1 MSVQLYSYGA
11 CVRLVTDNSVLMLA
25 KSQVKRIE
33 VVRQDTV
40 KISLGDGTLNE
51 ILIKVADVTQ
61 PAGLVDVADL
71 RDAITHLLDKAN
83 LYEEE
88 ALINQ
93 QALLT
98 QLSEIKQLFNLWYG
112 AQQLELNFEQL
123 QVNALVAIAN
133 RLLESK
139 ENDERLIS
147 HIQDQTTELKGQSL
161 QLQGMDLLL
170 AAIKS
175 TADNS
180 LNKQEILTGTAADI
194 KVTTGLIQTG
204 ITTGLNEQKAQS
216 DLLTA
221 GNALLT
227 TIKSVMDSVLTKQDA
242 QTVAL
247 TDIKTT
253 VGLVQGILGDTLR
266 ELKTQTGKI
275 TSTDQTLCDIK
286 AQNTV
291 YQRKQ
296 DAIIQLMND
305 IKVLLKK

>member
-1 MSVQLYSYGA
+1 MSVQIYSYGA
-11 CVRLVTDNSVLMLA
+11 CIRLVTDNSVLMLG

-123 QVNALVAIAN
+123 QVNALVAIGN
-133 RLLESK
+133 RLLETK

-161 QLQGMDLLL
+161 QLQAMDLLL
-170 AAIKS
+170 TAIKS
-175 TADNS
+175 TGDNS
-180 LNKQEILTGTAADI
+180 LNKQDILSGTTADI
-194 KVTTGLIQTG
+194 KATTGLIQTG
-204 ITTGLNEQKAQS
+204 VNTGLTEQKAQS
-216 DLLTA
+216 VLLSAGNGLLTA
-221 GNALLT
+221 
-227 TIKSVMDSVLTKQDA
+227 IKSVMDTVVTKQDLQTAA
-242 QTVAL
+242 Q

-253 VGLVQGILGDTLR
+253 VGLIQGILTDTLK

-275 TSTDQTLCDIK
+275 NSTDQTLCDIK

-291 YQRKQ
+291 SQGKQ